1 MNTAALHD
9 LPLSFNEAQRQQIDN
24 CLLRL
29 ADQMGAPL
37 VMLTDISG
45 RLILYRGRLPAEKST
60 GLAALASAGF
70 AAAQEIAGFLG
81 LKSGFRQQLLEG
93 KLADLYIMGVGPELL
108 LIMVY
113 TRRTTLGMARLFGEQ
128 AQTELLQ
135 LAQAAAKE
143 RDKMAEEAKNR
154 QVEAGFGSELS
165 RQLDELFA
173 GDDTGMV

>member
-1 MNTAALHD
+1 MDTTPLHD
-9 LPLSFNEAQRQQIDN
+9 LPLSFNEIQRQQINN

-29 ADQMGAPL
+29 ADQIGAPL
-37 VMLTDISG
+37 VMLADVSG
-45 RLILYRGRLPAEKST
+45 RLILYRGRLPAEKSA

-70 AAAQEIAGFLG
+70 AAAQEIARFLG
-81 LKSGFRQQLLEG
+81 LKKGFHHQLLEG
-93 KLADLYIMGVGPELL
+93 KQADLYIMDVGPELL

-113 TRRTTLGMARLFGEQ
+113 TRRTTLGMARLFGQQ

-143 RDKMAEEAKNR
+143 RDKLAQESKGR
-154 QVEAGFGSELS
+154 RVEAGFGSELS

-173 GDDTGMV
+173 GDDAGVE